1 MNSQDASR
9 KWKSKTVISSQ
20 HTPCD
25 DHCLALSSNHAPR
38 DDHCWAFKVAITLRV
53 MGIPWHHAERDDYYE
68 RDGYTRR
75 LHFYPATDSNSSQRA
90 YICSR
95 LDWSAVTFA

>member
-1 MNSQDASR
+1 MVAVWHHAER
-9 KWKSKTVISSQ
+9 
-20 HTPCD
+20 D
-25 DHCLALSSNHAPR
+25 DYYIGSHHAPR
-38 DDHCWAFKVAITLRV
+38 DDDHCWAFKVAITLRV